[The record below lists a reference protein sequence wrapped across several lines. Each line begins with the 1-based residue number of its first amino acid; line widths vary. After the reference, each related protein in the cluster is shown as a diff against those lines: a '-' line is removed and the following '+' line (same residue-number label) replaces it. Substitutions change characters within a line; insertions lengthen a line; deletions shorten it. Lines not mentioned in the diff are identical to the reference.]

1 MTVSLPVSPTI
12 RGQTQSVLDAD
23 APEAPPLRLV
33 FWETTTGCNL
43 ACVHCRRLEVST
55 ELSKLDMNTEQSK
68 AFIRS
73 LPETGRPILVF
84 SGGEPLMRPDLF
96 ELAEEARRVEIPTA
110 LATNGT
116 IMTPEL
122 AARIVDVGIKRVS
135 ISFDGPDAPTHDQFR
150 GAGAFDKSIYG
161 FKQLRKAGMSMQI
174 NTTVA
179 KHNYKKLDETYKL
192 AMDLG
197 ADALHIF
204 MLVPV
209 GCGMELEESVMLS
222 GEDYENALN
231 WIYDRSLEEKIH
243 LKATC
248 APHYFRVMR
257 QRAKADGKPM
267 PKAAHP
273 HKNMG
278 HPTTTQRPG
287 HLSDQ
292 APNASHGH
300 GHSGHGAGH
309 PGGHAGGHSDMTAMT
324 KGCLAGQA
332 VCFVSHT
339 GEVFPCG
346 YLPVSSGNV
355 KETPLPKIWRQ
366 STIFGDLR
374 DDKNLEGKCGVCEYS
389 RVCMGCRA
397 RAFGYTN
404 NYLAEEPNCTHT
416 PIRMRK

>member
-1 MTVSLPVSPTI
+1 MSSEQLRPFPPV
-12 RGQTQSVLDAD
+12 G
-23 APEAPPLRLV
+23 APPLRLV
-33 FWETTTGCNL
+33 FWESTVGCNL
-43 ACVHCRRLEVST
+43 ECVHCRRLDVSK
-55 ELSKLDMNTEQSK
+55 ELSKLDLSTEQSL

-96 ELAEEARRVEIPTA
+96 DLAQAATDIDIPIA

-116 IMTPEL
+116 PITEPI
-122 AARIVDVGIKRVS
+122 ARQIKDVGFKRVS

-150 GAGAFDKSIYG
+150 GKGAFDASIAG
-161 FKQLRKAGMSMQI
+161 FKRLTSLGMSMQI

-179 KHNYKKLDETYKL
+179 KHNYQKLDETYRL
-192 AMDLG
+192 ALDLG

-209 GCGMELEESVMLS
+209 GCGASLDESIMLK
-222 GEDYENALN
+222 GDDYERALN
-231 WIYDRSLEEKIH
+231 WIYDRSLEGKVH

-257 QRAKADGKPM
+257 QRAKESGSAM
-267 PKAAHP
+267 PAFAHP

-278 HPTTTQRPG
+278 HP
-287 HLSDQ
+287 
-292 APNASHGH
+292 
-300 GHSGHGAGH
+300 AGH
-309 PGGHAGGHSDMTAMT
+309 PGGHPGSHPGGHPGGGGGSNADMSAMT

-346 YLPVSSGNV
+346 YLPVTSGNI
-355 KETPLPKIWRQ
+355 KTTPFPKIWRD
-366 STIFGDLR
+366 SNVFADLR
-374 DDKNLEGKCGVCEYS
+374 DDTKLEGKCGICEYKK
-389 RVCMGCRA
+389 VCMGCRA
-397 RAFGYTN
+397 RAFAYEDH
-404 NYLAEEPNCTHT
+404 NYLAEEPNCTYVPLRVRHGH
-416 PIRMRK
+416 PAHAN